1 MQSHSSTENP
11 LPWSTICHGR
21 DELCSAVAAKP
32 LPARGMTTGPCA
44 QAAVLLTGK
53 LCMPSLSSHPCPGC
67 TCTSYISLL
76 VSWQRTV
83 LPHAI
88 PAPVLLSSTS
98 LCPGPGLCVGRWLM
112 MSSCI
117 AHDLLRCQAGQ
128 REAACSTRYGK
139 GALCRLVIKLS
150 VLIFLPLVKLGKYF
164 WDRQLLV
171 WL

>member
-88 PAPVLLSSTS
+88 PAPVLLHES
-98 LCPGPGLCVGRWLM
+98 LPGTRAVCWPM
-112 MSSCI
+112 
-117 AHDLLRCQAGQ
+117 AHDEFLHSTWLAEVSGGTAGSSMQ
-128 REAACSTRYGK
+128 H
-139 GALCRLVIKLS
+139 
-150 VLIFLPLVKLGKYF
+150 
-164 WDRQLLV
+164 
-171 WL
+171 